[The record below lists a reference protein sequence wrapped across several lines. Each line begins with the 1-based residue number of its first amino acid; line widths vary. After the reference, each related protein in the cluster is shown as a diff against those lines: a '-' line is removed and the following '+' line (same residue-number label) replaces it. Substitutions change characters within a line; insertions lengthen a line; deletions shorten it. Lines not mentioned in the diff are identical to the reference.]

1 MEKPG
6 HRWINRIRQRN
17 LRYVTKL
24 RSNVIAVFAYETGG
38 ISRWGGQM
46 QNMTNCEWFC
56 ANCLRMIEVL
66 SRHGRCPYCDSNA
79 VDLAYRAHFSGKAQ
93 LAAKPEAILSINI

>member
-1 MEKPG
+1 
-6 HRWINRIRQRN
+6 
-17 LRYVTKL
+17 
-24 RSNVIAVFAYETGG
+24 
-38 ISRWGGQM
+38 M

-79 VDLAYRAHFSGKAQ
+79 VDLAYRSQ
-93 LAAKPEAILSINI
+93 MTNVPVQPKPEVVLSINL